1 MALSYFDWLDLNRT
15 ITLIL
20 SDQFQ
25 RIWEKAV
32 TGNRG
37 KFCNGDFVISDFD
50 VDKITEYEVFWIC
63 SMQEAHNK
71 RVQYTR
77 KKFVM

>member
-1 MALSYFDWLDLNRT
+1 M
-15 ITLIL
+15 

-37 KFCNGDFVISDFD
+37 ELCDGDFVISG
-50 VDKITEYEVFWIC
+50 
-63 SMQEAHNK
+63 
-71 RVQYTR
+71 R
-77 KKFVM
+77 FVR